1 MQQGLKTTL
10 LELWG
15 IRVKAVKKKKK
26 KVKAAGGEVAGDST
40 WETEDTV
47 DYVPSPRTQ

>member
-15 IRVKAVKKKKK
+15 IRVKAVQKKK
-26 KVKAAGGEVAGDST
+26 KVKAAGGEVGGTST
-40 WETEDTV
+40 WEIEDRV
-47 DYVPSPRTQ
+47 DCVPS